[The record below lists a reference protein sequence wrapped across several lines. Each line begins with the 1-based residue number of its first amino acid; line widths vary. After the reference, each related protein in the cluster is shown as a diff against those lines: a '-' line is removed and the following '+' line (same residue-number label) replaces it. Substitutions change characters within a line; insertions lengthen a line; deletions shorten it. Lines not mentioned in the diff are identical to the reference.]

1 MKFTI
6 KDYINHLCLAADQTD
21 PNRLQPLAKPEDH
34 ALVPLHNDEWL
45 PLLLFSNTVLFPGVF
60 THFALKEENTINFVK
75 KAYKKNGKI
84 GIIAPKKNTK
94 KNIKNLYLIGT
105 QAQIHKIITLPEG
118 QTIIILQGQ
127 QRFEICEID
136 KKKEQLIARINLLKD
151 DLIDTDRPKNKALIQ
166 SLKETTIKNLS
177 LIPDVPE
184 EIQMMVKN
192 ITNPVLLTYYIAS
205 NNLEFRHKQ
214 KLLEV
219 KTSEKRARLLLS
231 YVLKNLE
238 FTKLKQKIQHQAH
251 TDLDKHHREVYIK
264 QQIKVLQKELGE
276 AEELE
281 DDIDELARKGK
292 KKKWTSEV
300 KAHFEKT
307 LNKLIKTHPNS
318 PDYTILLN
326 YAQLLID
333 LPWQV
338 YTKDKNNIVQAKKI
352 LNKEHYGMEK
362 VKERILEFLA
372 VRSLSQS
379 MKSPI
384 ICLHGPPGTGKTSL
398 SKNIAKSLGKKFCKM
413 SVGGIHDIAELKGHR
428 KTYVGAMPGRPLTL
442 IKNEG
447 TANPVFVFDEIDK
460 IEAAPAAVLLEML
473 DPNQNH
479 AFMDNFLEVP
489 FDLSNVLFITTANNR
504 YNIPWALADRMEF
517 IEVNGYAQEEKVE
530 IAKNYLIPNQRKLHG
545 LKATDLSISEPVLHN
560 LIQNYTSESGVRELT
575 RQLASLCRKTAK
587 KLVAEEKYV
596 KKIDTE
602 ELIKLL
608 GREKYDVEHYQ
619 KITMPGVAI
628 GLAWTAVGGEIL
640 FIEAVLTKGDGKL
653 MISGQLGDV
662 MEESAKAAH
671 TYLKANATNLTIDQR
686 IFEQYDLH
694 IHIPDGATPKDGPS
708 AGITL
713 YTTLASLYT
722 QQKVKEKIAMTGEIT
737 LRGMVLPVGGIKEKI
752 LAAKRVGITQILLSK
767 KNKKDVEEV
776 KQAYLKGLIFHYLEH
791 VDELLPL
798 VLEKEKVKHARAWEL
813 EDKSTNKRHINNK

>member
-6 KDYINHLCLAADQTD
+6 NDYINHLCLAADQTD
-21 PNRLQPLAKPEDH
+21 SNSLQTLAKTQDNPT
-34 ALVPLHNDEWL
+34 VPLHNHDWL
-45 PLLLFSNTVLFPGVF
+45 PLLLFTNTVLFPGVF

-75 KAYKKNGKI
+75 NAYEKNAKI
-84 GIIAPKKNTK
+84 GIVAPKKNTK
-94 KNIKNLYLIGT
+94 KNIKNLYPIGT
-105 QAQIHKIITLPEG
+105 QAQIHKIITMSEE

-127 QRFEICEID
+127 QRFEICEIN
-136 KKKEQLIARINLLKD
+136 KQKEQLIARVNLLKD
-151 DLIDTDRPKNKALIQ
+151 DPIDTDKPKNKALIQ
-166 SLKETTIKNLS
+166 SLKEATIKNLS

-184 EIQMMVKN
+184 EIQMMIQN
-192 ITNPVLLTYYIAS
+192 IKNPVLLTYYIAS
-205 NNLEFRHKQ
+205 NALEFRYKQ
-214 KLLEV
+214 KLLEA
-219 KTSEKRARLLLS
+219 KTSQKRATLLLS

-238 FTKLKQKIQHQAH
+238 FTKLKRKIQHQAH
-251 TDLDKHHREVYIK
+251 TDIDKHQRELYIK

-276 AEELE
+276 TQEPE
-281 DDIDELARKGK
+281 DNIDELARKGK
-292 KKKWTSEV
+292 RKKWTSEV

-307 LNKLIKTHPNS
+307 LHRLAKTHPNS
-318 PDYTILLN
+318 PDYTILTN

-333 LPWQV
+333 LPWQIH
-338 YTKDKNNIVQAKKI
+338 TKDKNNIVQAKKI
-352 LNKEHYGMEK
+352 LDKEHYGMEK

-372 VRSLSQS
+372 VRSLSQTI
-379 MKSPI
+379 KTPI

-413 SVGGIHDIAELKGHR
+413 SVGGVHDIAELKGHR

-442 IKNEG
+442 IKNAG
-447 TANPVFVFDEIDK
+447 SANPVFILDEIDK

-489 FDLSNVLFITTANNR
+489 FDFSNVLFITTANNR

-517 IEVNGYAQEEKVE
+517 IEINGYAQEEKVA
-530 IAKNYLIPNQRKLHG
+530 IAKNHLIPKQRKLHG
-545 LKATDLSISEPVLHN
+545 IKATDMNINQPVLHK
-560 LIQNYTSESGVRELT
+560 LIQSYTSESGVRELT
-575 RQLASLCRKTAK
+575 RQIASLCRKTAK
-587 KLVAEEKYV
+587 RLVANEKYV
-596 KKIDTE
+596 KKIDTK

-608 GREKYDVEHYQ
+608 GREKYDIEHYQ

-653 MISGQLGDV
+653 IISGQLGDV

-671 TYLKANATNLTIDQR
+671 TYLKANASSLTIDQR
-686 IFEQYDLH
+686 IFEKYDLH
-694 IHIPDGATPKDGPS
+694 IHVPDGATPKDGPS

-737 LRGMVLPVGGIKEKI
+737 LRGMILPVGGIKEKI
-752 LAAKRVGITQILLSK
+752 LAAKRVGITQILMSK
-767 KNKKDVEEV
+767 KNKKDVEEI
-776 KQAYLKGLIFHYLEH
+776 KLAYIKGLTFHYLEH
-791 VDELLPL
+791 VDQLLPL
-798 VLEKEKVKHARAWEL
+798 VLEKEKVPDAKIWDVES
-813 EDKSTNKRHINNK
+813 KSTNKKRINNK